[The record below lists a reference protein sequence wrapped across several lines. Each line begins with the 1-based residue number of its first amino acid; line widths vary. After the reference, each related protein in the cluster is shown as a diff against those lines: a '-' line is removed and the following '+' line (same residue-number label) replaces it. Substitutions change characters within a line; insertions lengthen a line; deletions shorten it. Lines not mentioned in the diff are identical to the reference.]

1 MGSRSTGRRVRR
13 AATLMLTTGAS
24 IVALAACGS
33 SDGGTSTGASGPV
46 GGGITRPVDLAAYQ
60 PSDKAGT
67 KPDLPKRL
75 ALAMDNDREFAQSIK
90 HGLEVA
96 TKERGIEFVSAN
108 ANGDSAKNV
117 QQLQQFLAQGV
128 GALWVNPI
136 DPAAQG
142 PVMKQ
147 ALDRGIAVLGVLMPP
162 STLQMNANQY
172 TVGKALGDDAARYI
186 EDQLGGKANVVIL
199 NQDSIEP
206 VRPRFRAIRDALK
219 TVPGAKIV
227 ADIEPSQTQKDS
239 AFSTMNTI
247 LQKNPQVDVVLGA
260 DSVVLGAYAALRA
273 AHKDTPQQY
282 LGGVD
287 GEPEALADIKAGGA
301 YKASVALAPAVL
313 AYAAGLSAADW
324 LDGKTI
330 PQAIDVHPVLL
341 NSPAAVD
348 AFAADEDD
356 PSGTFAD
363 QAKRDRYLTLRGGIS
378 YDTRGKYLNYVWTP

>member
-1 MGSRSTGRRVRR
+1 VGSRSTGRRLRR
-13 AATLMLTTGAS
+13 AVALLTTGAS

-33 SDGGTSTGASGPV
+33 SDDGTSTGGPA
-46 GGGITRPVDLAAYQ
+46 GGGITKPVKLAPFQ
-60 PSDKAGT
+60 PSDKVGA
-67 KPDLPKRL
+67 KPDLPRRL

-90 HGLEVA
+90 HGLEA
-96 TKERGIEFVSAN
+96 AAQERGLEFVSAN
-108 ANGDSAKNV
+108 ANGDAAKDV

-136 DPAAQG
+136 DPAAQA

-186 EDQLGGKANVVIL
+186 EQQLGGRANVVIL
-199 NQDSIEP
+199 NQDSVEP
-206 VRPRFRAIRDALK
+206 VRPRFRAIRDVLE
-219 TVPGAKIV
+219 TVPGAHVV
-227 ADIEPSQTQKDS
+227 ADVEPSQTQKDS
-239 AFSTMNTI
+239 AFQTMSTI

-273 AHKDTPQQY
+273 AHKDNPKQY

-330 PQAIDVHPVLL
+330 PQAIDVRPALL

-348 AFAADEDD
+348 EFAADEDD
-356 PSGTFAD
+356 PAGTFAD
-363 QAKRDRYLTLRGGIS
+363 QAKRDRYVALRGAIS